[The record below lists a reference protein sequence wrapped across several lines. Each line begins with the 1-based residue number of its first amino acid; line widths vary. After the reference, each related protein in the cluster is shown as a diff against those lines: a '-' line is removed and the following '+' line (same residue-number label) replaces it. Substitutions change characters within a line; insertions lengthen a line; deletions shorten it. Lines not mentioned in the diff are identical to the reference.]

1 MLNTEITSWNPNYLS
16 KLPLHAQL
24 AKIVKQKISK
34 GQISAGNSLPI
45 PALGASKLGVAV
57 HIIKE
62 AYEELQSEGFGG
74 ICKDGSFLIS
84 TKNGLLN

>member
-16 KLPLHAQL
+16 KLPLYAQL
-24 AKIVKQKISK
+24 VKILKRKISK
-34 GQISAGNSLPI
+34 GQICSGTTLPV
-45 PALGASKLGVAV
+45 PSFGAIKLGIAV

-74 ICKDGSFLIS
+74 VCKDGSFLIS
-84 TKNGLLN
+84 TRNELLN